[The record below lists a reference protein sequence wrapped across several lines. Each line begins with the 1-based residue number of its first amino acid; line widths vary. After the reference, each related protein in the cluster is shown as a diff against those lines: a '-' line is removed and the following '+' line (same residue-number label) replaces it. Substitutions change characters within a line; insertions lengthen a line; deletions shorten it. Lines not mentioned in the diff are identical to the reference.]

1 LRAILWTEEAVSN
14 LQAIETYI
22 SAFNP
27 AAAHRLAMRII
38 DAADSL
44 ADFPNRGRKAG
55 ADRREIVSVWPY
67 IIRYR
72 VEADAVLILRVR
84 HGAREEEE

>member
-1 LRAILWTEEAVSN
+1 LRRIVWTDEAVSN
-14 LQAIETYI
+14 LQSIESYI

-27 AAAHRLAMRII
+27 ASARRLANRLVQT
-38 DAADSL
+38 ADSPAEF
-44 ADFPNRGRKAG
+44 ADRGREAG
-55 ADRREIVSVWPY
+55 AGRREIVSVWPY

-84 HGAREEEE
+84 HGAQAEG